1 MSVKRVFK
9 VLEGLGLSRLE
20 SEVYVYLAKVG
31 PSKVKDLSDGLRITK
46 YQVYPALR
54 SLKNKGIVAR
64 RSESSALFSAL
75 AFEEVLTLFM
85 KLKTEKAKAIR
96 EAREEFVRSW
106 QTMIKQKNT

>member
-1 MSVKRVFK
+1 M
-9 VLEGLGLSRLE
+9 LEGLGLSRLE

-64 RSESSALFSAL
+64 ISEPSALFSAL